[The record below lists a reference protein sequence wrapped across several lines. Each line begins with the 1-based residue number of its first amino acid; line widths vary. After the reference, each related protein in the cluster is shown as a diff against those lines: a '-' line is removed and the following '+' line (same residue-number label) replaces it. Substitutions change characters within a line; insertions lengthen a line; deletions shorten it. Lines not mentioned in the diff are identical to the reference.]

1 MRPFLRVSLATV
13 VVALAVVAPAG
24 AILNGTP
31 DTDHPYVGILVTLQN
46 GQPVP
51 VCSGFLVS
59 QTAFVTAAHCVNAL
73 GSRPAYVSFDRDF
86 TPDSPLLHGTAVPN
100 PAFGSPGA
108 NTHDIALVVLDSPVS
123 SRFAQL
129 PSLGLLNSVVKDKTP
144 LTVVGYGANG
154 FLKGGGHPVPDF
166 RYVRS
171 FADSRLS
178 KLESAK
184 AGFNMRM
191 SSGICFGD
199 SGGPV
204 LLGSS
209 DVAVGINSFVNNGQC
224 AGNAFAFRLDT
235 TESLTFLAPY
245 L

>member
-1 MRPFLRVSLATV
+1 MRLLLRVSLATV
-13 VVALAVVAPAG
+13 VVSLAVAAPAA

-31 DTDHPYVGILVTLQN
+31 DTDHPYVGILVTVQN

-59 QTAFVTAAHCVNAL
+59 QTAFVTAAHCVATL

-86 TPDSPLLHGTAVPN
+86 TPDSPLLHGKAVPN
-100 PAFGSPGA
+100 PDFGSPGA
-108 NTHDIALVVLDSPVS
+108 NTHDIALVVLDSAVS
-123 SRFAQL
+123 DRGFADL
-129 PSLGLLNSVVKDKTP
+129 PSETLLDSTSRKSL
-144 LTVVGYGANG
+144 LTVVGYGAIR
-154 FLKGGGHPVPDF
+154 GGPPAPDF
-166 RYVRS
+166 QLVRT
-171 FADSRLS
+171 FGDARLS
-178 KLESAK
+178 KLAK
-184 AGFNMRM
+184 GGFNMRM

-209 DVAVGINSFVNNGQC
+209 DVAVGISSFVNNGQC

-235 TESLTFLAPY
+235 AESLTFLAPY